1 MNKLKIVF
9 MLFCALLFS
18 CSNYVSDL
26 EKTLDKDKVSLFD
39 IYKNYLENQDK
50 QKAPEK
56 DKGKN
61 EETSKKDESEETDKN
76 PDENIKVEEKAAYFV
91 EHYRQSPDKSEY
103 VLIDED
109 TESLSGTVGALT
121 EAESKSYEG
130 FLPKKFKQETIDAS
144 GKTVVKIYY
153 DYSSHIIYDLD
164 DGSNSEQNPAAY
176 IDSYLPVKLES
187 AQKEGFVFYG
197 WLDDGKNIVT
207 EIPEG
212 VSGDINLKALW
223 CLEDESYY
231 VVCHNIQSLD
241 DENSYEQI
249 DKDYKVGKKTELTQA
264 SANEIYGFTP
274 KNIEQKTVSG
284 TELTVTNVYYDRNTY
299 ETHFTYIFDD
309 TGSGGKFTLSGKYQQ
324 KIEISED
331 CYSNDYTIGSFSPSD
346 PQFFGEE
353 IKDYTILLE
362 SKYEY
367 FQNINSK
374 GEICIPIVVRD
385 FRMCSQYYVKG
396 KGDGFITEEHRNL
409 YGDRFIVGCGHPD
422 FYIGNTY
429 RELIRGIVQDELD
442 SEGKPV
448 FLSYNSRNPDKEYV
462 ETYSIT
468 KESYDMWYRDYLGLN
483 RTIYG
488 KEIPFSYDSNDH
500 VSIFSEYEFFPIDN
514 EGFGNNFEIDSGRHN
529 WGFTTEISVY
539 YLHGFGGETIEICGD
554 DTFWVFLDG
563 ELVLD
568 FGGIHSG
575 FNSEGSIRV
584 LGSSNIEIKQK
595 LNYGPNAYD
604 YSNLDYYNEREKIY
618 YKKHKLIP
626 GQYVEL
632 KIFHAERCSPGSS
645 LKIKVTG
652 PEIYSRK
659 LKEKN

>member
-1 MNKLKIVF
+1 MNKLKIVLMF
-9 MLFCALLFS
+9 FCALLFS

-39 IYKNYLENQDK
+39 IYKSYLENQDK

-56 DKGKN
+56 DKGKD

-76 PDENIKVEEKAAYFV
+76 SDENIKVEEKAAYFV

-109 TESLSGTVGALT
+109 TESLSGTVGTLT

-153 DYSSHIIYDLD
+153 DYSSHILYDLD
-164 DGSNSEQNPAAY
+164 DGSNSEQNPVAY

-367 FQNINSK
+367 FQNIINGYTGDISV
-374 GEICIPIVVRD
+374 PIIVRD
-385 FRMCSQYYVKG
+385 FRG
-396 KGDGFITEEHRNL
+396 NNEHGIGDGFCTAEHRSL
-409 YGDRFIVGCGHPD
+409 YGNRFVPGHGHPD
-422 FYIGNTY
+422 FYYGIPANY
-429 RELIRGIVQDELD
+429 VRGIVKDELD

-448 FLSYNSRNPDKEYV
+448 FQAYDSMDKIYE
-462 ETYSIT
+462 IT
-468 KESYDMWYRDYLGLN
+468 KESFDMWYKDYPGIN
-483 RTIYG
+483 KTIYG
-488 KEIPFSYDSNDH
+488 KEIRFKCSKSSKGYNISDFYSRK
-500 VSIFSEYEFFPIDN
+500 FFPIDYD
-514 EGFGNNFEIDSGRHN
+514 GFGGYLFSSQEEYHN
-529 WGFTTEISVY
+529 WGFTTEISFY
-539 YLHGFGGETIEICGD
+539 IRYNGSGEFEISAD
-554 DTFWVFLDG
+554 DTVWVFING
-563 ELVLD
+563 KLVLD
-568 FGGIHSG
+568 FGGIHSTDSIKG
-575 FNSEGSIRV
+575 KVTLKGSEAMIIQERR
-584 LGSSNIEIKQK
+584 
-595 LNYGPNAYD
+595 
-604 YSNLDYYNEREKIY
+604 NLQSERFKMDCDLV
-618 YKKHKLIP
+618 KD
-626 GQYVEL
+626 QYTEV
-632 KIFHAERCSPGSS
+632 KIFHAERCPSGSE

-652 PEIYSRK
+652 PEIYSRR

>member
-109 TESLSGTVGALT
+109 TESLSGTVGTLT

-299 ETHFTYIFDD
+299 ETHFAVKYDD
-309 TGSGGKFTLSGKYQQ
+309 RQDSAEFTLSGKYQQ
-324 KIEISED
+324 KIEIPEE
-331 CYSNDYTIGSFSPSD
+331 CYHKDYRIGSFSPSN

-353 IKDYTILLE
+353 TQDYTILLE

-385 FRMCSQYYVKG
+385 FRNFDEIG
-396 KGDGFITEEHRNL
+396 TGEGFITEEHVKL
-409 YGDRFIVGCGHPD
+409 YGLPFKKNRGHPD
-422 FYIGNTY
+422 FNNIHYGPTKGLLEQDLDENKLPVYSNKY
-429 RELIRGIVQDELD
+429 RNLTR
-442 SEGKPV
+442 
-448 FLSYNSRNPDKEYV
+448 
-462 ETYSIT
+462 
-468 KESYDMWYRDYLGLN
+468 ESFTMWYTDVPGINKTILGHEILFKIMSEVESVYSTN
-483 RTIYG
+483 IY
-488 KEIPFSYDSNDH
+488 
-500 VSIFSEYEFFPIDN
+500 FPIDG
-514 EGFGNNFEIDSGRHN
+514 EGFGNNNNTGLDKKIHN
-529 WGFTTEISVY
+529 FGFTTELTY
-539 YLHGFGGETIEICGD
+539 YFIYNDNEKNQIINITGD
-554 DTFWVFLDG
+554 DDIWLFVNGILAID
-563 ELVLD
+563 L
-568 FGGIHSG
+568 GGDHSSISG
-575 FNSEGSIRV
+575 SINLKPDTVVYQDDIGSYKFNSKFN
-584 LGSSNIEIKQK
+584 LIE
-595 LNYGPNAYD
+595 
-604 YSNLDYYNEREKIY
+604 
-618 YKKHKLIP
+618 
-626 GQYVEL
+626 GQYVEVKL
-632 KIFHAERCSPGSS
+632 FHAERGPAGSS
-645 LKIKVTG
+645 LEIQNSNIKIF
-652 PEIYSRK
+652 SRQ
-659 LKEKN
+659 EKYK

>member
-39 IYKNYLENQDK
+39 IYKSYLENQDK

-56 DKGKN
+56 DKGKD

-91 EHYRQSPDKSEY
+91 EHYRQSEDKSEY

-153 DYSSHIIYDLD
+153 DYSSHILYDLD

-249 DKDYKVGKKTELTQA
+249 DKDYKVGKKTELTQS

-274 KNIEQKTVSG
+274 KNIEQKTVGG

-299 ETHFTYIFDD
+299 EIHFAVKYDD
-309 TGSGGKFTLSGKYQQ
+309 RQDSAEFTLSGKYQQ
-324 KIEISED
+324 KIEIPEE
-331 CYSNDYTIGSFSPSD
+331 CYHKDYRIGSFSPSN

-367 FQNINSK
+367 FQNFTNGRGGDISV
-374 GEICIPIVVRD
+374 PIVVRD
-385 FRMCSQYYVKG
+385 FRWNKEHG
-396 KGDGFITEEHRNL
+396 IGDGFCTAEHTNL
-409 YGDRFIVGCGHPD
+409 YGNRFVPEYGHPD
-422 FYIGNTY
+422 FYYSIPAKY
-429 RELIRGIVQDELD
+429 VRGIVKDELD

-448 FLSYNSRNPDKEYV
+448 FQAYDSMDKRYV
-462 ETYSIT
+462 IT
-468 KESYDMWYRDYLGLN
+468 KESFDMWYKDYPGIN
-483 RTIYG
+483 KTIYG
-488 KEIPFSYDSNDH
+488 KEIRFSCKESNGAYYIYDFYTSK
-500 VSIFSEYEFFPIDN
+500 FFPIDYD
-514 EGFGNNFEIDSGRHN
+514 GFGGYNYHYQSQEEYHN
-529 WGFTTEISVY
+529 WGFTTEISFY
-539 YLHGFGGETIEICGD
+539 IRYNGSGEFEISAD
-554 DTFWVFLDG
+554 DTVWVFING
-563 ELVLD
+563 KLVLD
-568 FGGIHSG
+568 FGGIHST
-575 FNSEGSIRV
+575 GSIKGKV
-584 LGSSNIEIKQK
+584 TLKGSEAMIIQK
-595 LNYGPNAYD
+595 RNDSYLED
-604 YSNLDYYNEREKIY
+604 F
-618 YKKHKLIP
+618 KKDCGLVK
-626 GQYVEL
+626 GQYVEI
-632 KIFHAERCSPGSS
+632 KIFHAERCPSGSE
-645 LKIKVTG
+645 LKIKATG
-652 PEIYSRK
+652 PEIYSRR

>member
-39 IYKNYLENQDK
+39 IYKSYLENQDK

-56 DKGKN
+56 DKGKD

-153 DYSSHIIYDLD
+153 DYSSHILYDLD

-299 ETHFTYIFDD
+299 ETHFTVKYDD
-309 TGSGGKFTLSGKYQQ
+309 RQDSAEFTLSGKYQQ

-353 IKDYTILLE
+353 IKDYTIQLE

-367 FQNINSK
+367 FQNFTNGYFGDISV
-374 GEICIPIVVRD
+374 PIIVRD
-385 FRMCSQYYVKG
+385 FRG
-396 KGDGFITEEHRNL
+396 NNEHGIGDGFCTEEHRNL
-409 YGDRFIVGCGHPD
+409 YGNRFVSGYGHPD
-422 FYIGNTY
+422 FYY
-429 RELIRGIVQDELD
+429 RMMIPPECVSGIVKDELD

-448 FLSYNSRNPDKEYV
+448 FQSYNSMDKRYK
-462 ETYSIT
+462 IT
-468 KESYDMWYRDYLGLN
+468 KESFDMWYKDYPGIN
-483 RTIYG
+483 KTIY
-488 KEIPFSYDSNDH
+488 KEINFLNQEFISKK
-500 VSIFSEYEFFPIDN
+500 FFPIDYD
-514 EGFGNNFEIDSGRHN
+514 GFGSYNYNYQSQYEYHN
-529 WGFTTEISVY
+529 WGFTTEVLFYIKY
-539 YLHGFGGETIEICGD
+539 YSGAELEVSGD
-554 DTFWVFLDG
+554 DTVWVFING
-563 ELVLD
+563 KLVLD
-568 FGGIHSG
+568 FGGIHQ
-575 FNSEGSIRV
+575 EGGTEGKIT
-584 LGSSNIEIKQK
+584 LAGPKAQIIQK
-595 LNYGPNAYD
+595 VNFSYATPDL
-604 YSNLDYYNEREKIY
+604 REKRFERDCGLV
-618 YKKHKLIP
+618 K
-626 GQYVEL
+626 GQYVEI
-632 KIFHAERCSPGSS
+632 KIFHAERCPTGSE

-652 PEIYSRK
+652 PKIYSRK